1 MTDTNGRF
9 LFWESAAPFSSREIV
24 ASCLTLD
31 GVRREA
37 AKQIRGFRRVGIPV
51 RTVNPGSLWT
61 TSDPGH
67 GIAALLDL
75 VGTLRIDA

>member
-1 MTDTNGRF
+1 MTDSNGRF
-9 LFWESAAPFSSREIV
+9 LFWESAAPFSSRETV
-24 ASCLTLD
+24 ASCRTLD
-31 GVRREA
+31 EVRQEA
-37 AKQIRGFRRVGIPV
+37 AKQIRAIRRVGIPV

-67 GIAALLDL
+67 GIAILFDL